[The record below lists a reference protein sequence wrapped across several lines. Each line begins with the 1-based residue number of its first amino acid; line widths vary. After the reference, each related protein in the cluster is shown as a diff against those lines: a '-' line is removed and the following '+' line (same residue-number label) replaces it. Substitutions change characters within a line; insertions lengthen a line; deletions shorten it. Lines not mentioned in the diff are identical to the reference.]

1 MAFVMKNLFELPDYL
16 PDDEVTEILLQNKNI
31 RVERILSS
39 GQSSPPG
46 FWYDQKEEEYVVILK
61 GCAELL
67 MDTQKITLREGDSLL
82 IPAHQKHRVESTSN
96 PCVWLC
102 IFITNSH

>member
-1 MAFVMKNLFELPDYL
+1 MKNLFVLPDFL
-16 PDDEVTEILLQNKNI
+16 PDEEVTEILLQNDTI

-46 FWYDQKEEEYVVILK
+46 FWYDQEEDEYVAVLK
-61 GCAELL
+61 GRAVLL
-67 MDTQKITLREGDSLL
+67 INAQKITLEEGDSLL
-82 IPAHQKHRVESTSN
+82 IPAHQKHRVELTSN

-102 IFITNSH
+102 IFITKSH

>member
-1 MAFVMKNLFELPDYL
+1 MKNLFKLPDYL

-96 PCVWLC
+96 VWLC
-102 IFITNSH
+102 IFITKSH